1 MLAAVAFGGDIE
13 LTAAADADDRL
24 SQVSSL
30 SVSELRACQHY
41 S

>member
-1 MLAAVAFGGDIE
+1 MLDAVAFGGDIE
-13 LTAAADADDRL
+13 LTAAADDRL

-30 SVSELRACQHY
+30 SVSELRACLHY